1 MNYCEDLSILESL
14 NEVLM
19 EFGDVNYES
28 MTLHYQKKDELFFI
42 DNIYINDRIKY
53 KAATL
58 GGKWL
63 KSFLDG
69 EVTIFIKDEF
79 DIFQNLFG
87 SQNAKLQL
95 EYFKNSTFK
104 PLLQQFESHFAIFG
118 DNKLFGVCIIEHSEF
133 LTTIQIEH
141 IRLMLGAIAI
151 LLKDIYQ

>member
-19 EFGDVNYES
+19 EFSDVNHES

-42 DNIYINDRIKY
+42 DNIYINDRIKH
-53 KAATL
+53 KASTL

-69 EVTIFIKDEF
+69 EVNIFIKDEF

-87 SQNAKLQL
+87 SKNAKLQL
-95 EYFKNSTFK
+95 EYFKNSIFK
-104 PLLQQFESHFAIFG
+104 PVLQQNESHFPIFG
-118 DNKLFGVCIIEHSEF
+118 DSKLFGVCIIEHNEF
-133 LTTIQIEH
+133 LTTIEIEH
-141 IRLMLGAIAI
+141 IKLMLGAIAI